1 MAAFLILIFLVTVLY
16 FVNASSDAKN
26 GVAGKSIKETL
37 LEPNEVGLG
46 NSILMWLIVGVGI
59 VFIFWMLGLN

>member
-16 FVNASSDAKN
+16 FVNASSDAKK
-26 GVAGKSIKETL
+26 GVTGKSIKETL
-37 LEPNEVGLG
+37 LEPNDVGLG

-59 VFIFWMLGLN
+59 VFIFWILGL